1 MSLQNL
7 NLLKDK
13 HLQKALQ
20 HAPDSDAAPSEILS
34 NTVLEYANKVFVV
47 KRETWFSRVES
58 MFNDIIIARWQL
70 TGMGGLAASLLV
82 VVMIWHEN
90 PDDPIQVATAPDTLQ
105 TEAEPYV
112 KQRAEPYAKQHAE
125 PKIAQN
131 ELVRNDLLK
140 DQAAQKPQAVTKAAP
155 VANEPIAASAEAIA
169 PEPEDKNETEAFAKN
184 KPVTSEAAPA
194 ASPMG
199 QASVQIKERAAS
211 NEAVPMPA
219 PVVVAPAPTVASAD
233 ASKNSVTQ
241 QSAPAI
247 KAAEQMAEAETKS
260 DNADSEISSAAAKP
274 TLTSNNALVQAI
286 SKVGGKAMANQD
298 IQAGNLRILYLNN
311 SAPKD
316 PPLLDNLTGYRV
328 EFIANDSAKLAVE
341 IATYNQAMRDW
352 YVKQKQ

>member
-20 HAPDSDAAPSEILS
+20 HAPDSDAAPSKVL
-34 NTVLEYANKVFVV
+34 NKTVLDYANKALKVQ
-47 KRETWFSRVES
+47 RETWFSRLKS
-58 MFNDIIIARWQL
+58 MFNDFKIARWKL
-70 TGMGGLAASLLV
+70 TGMGSLAASLLV

-105 TEAEPYV
+105 TVAEPYV
-112 KQRAEPYAKQHAE
+112 KQRAEPYAEQHAK

-131 ELVRNDLLK
+131 ELVRDELLT
-140 DQAAQKPQAVTKAAP
+140 DQAVQKPQAVTKAAP
-155 VANEPIAASAEAIA
+155 VANEPIAASAETIA
-169 PEPEDKNETEAFAKN
+169 PEPEDKNEMKVFAKN
-184 KPVTSEAAPA
+184 RPVIPEAAPV
-194 ASPMG
+194 ASPMD
-199 QASVQIKERAAS
+199 QASVQLKERAAS

-219 PVVVAPAPTVASAD
+219 PVVAAPAPSVASAEV
-233 ASKNSVTQ
+233 SENSVAQ

-247 KAAEQMAEAETKS
+247 IAAEQMAEAEAKS

-311 SAPKD
+311 SVPAD
-316 PPLLDNLTGYRV
+316 PPSLDNVTGYRV
-328 EFIANDSAKLAVE
+328 EFIADNSAKLAVE

-352 YVKQKQ
+352 YVKQNQ